1 MIVLIITLIAIF
13 GPRIA
18 LQDPLKEHAILQ
30 VGDKWFVP
38 PLNAFKVKGFLLGS
52 DEFGRD
58 LLSRV
63 LYAIRP
69 SLIMVCIVAVVRLFL
84 GTLIGLGEGWSKGWL
99 GRILDGMISAA
110 LSVPIL
116 IVALVAIAMLGA
128 EIGLLAFI
136 IGLSINGWGET
147 ARFVREQTLLI
158 KGQLY
163 IESSHALGASSF
175 QTLIRHV
182 LRQIMSM
189 VWMLFAFEISGTL
202 MVTAGLGF

>member
-1 MIVLIITLIAIF
+1 ME
-13 GPRIA
+13 
-18 LQDPLKEHAILQ
+18 EHAILQ
-30 VGDKWFVP
+30 VGEKWFIP
-38 PLNAFKVKGFLLGS
+38 AFDAFEVQGYPLGS

-58 LLSRV
+58 LLSRI
-63 LYAIRP
+63 LYAVRP
-69 SLIMVCIVAVVRLFL
+69 TLLMVSIVAVVRLFL
-84 GTLIGLGEGWSKGWL
+84 GTVIGLGAGWSNGRI

-128 EIGLLAFI
+128 EIGIMAFI
-136 IGLSINGWGET
+136 VGLSINGWGET
-147 ARFVREQTLLI
+147 ARFVHEQTLLI

-163 IESSHALGASSF
+163 IESSYSLSASSF

-182 LRQIMSM
+182 LRQIMPM

-202 MVTAGLGF
+202 MVTAGLGFLGYYIGGDVWL